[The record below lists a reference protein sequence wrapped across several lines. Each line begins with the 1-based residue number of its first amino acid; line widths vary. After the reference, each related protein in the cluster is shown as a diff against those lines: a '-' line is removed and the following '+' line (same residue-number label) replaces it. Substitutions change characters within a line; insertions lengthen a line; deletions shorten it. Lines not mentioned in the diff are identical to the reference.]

1 MYAVRSKSG
10 HVLRR
15 FATRAEAEAFTRGL
29 TAHSPSAKDPRA
41 MTGPEI
47 NKELD
52 RLDKKSSEIGTKMIA
67 EGRGHETYSDTYK
80 IGRGYDPLTDA
91 WIDCAERQ
99 SALRNEISLRY
110 GPRAPS
116 RLPRG
121 FGPRKTS
128 YSPTSLKPREVQRVF
143 EAHLA
148 SGKGRAAAA
157 SLTIRDLENPRVPHG
172 DLVQAVERVSHL
184 KKYAGRSPVWSQTDD
199 TQPGMRHPRDE
210 LHRMTMLL
218 VRRGVPDP
226 AAKAWGYQQRGVSL
240 PELEFRL
247 GVGER
252 MSPTDKRIAEVRP
265 HLRNIGTRLAQGEAA
280 FIETLMAHG
289 GISKPEAERVYQTY
303 RKLKVLKR
311 DVASGVISVK
321 HGGFLDRDTILRA
334 LEKP

>member
-1 MYAVRSKSG
+1 MYSVRSKSG
-10 HVLRR
+10 HILRR

-29 TAHSPSAKDPRA
+29 TAHSPSAKDPRV

-184 KKYAGRSPVWSQTDD
+184 KKYQRSPSSVADIHAAARRIDVKRAYRLVDRGLT
-199 TQPGMRHPRDE
+199 RA
-210 LHRMTMLL
+210 MT
-218 VRRGVPDP
+218 
-226 AAKAWGYQQRGVSL
+226 A
-240 PELEFRL
+240 
-247 GVGER
+247 VG
-252 MSPTDKRIAEVRP
+252 MSPTKRTRAAIAEVRP

-303 RKLKVLKR
+303 SKLKVLKR

-334 LEKP
+334 LEKT